1 MKRLNVTILAIGT
14 AVLAIG
20 FQGASASEDSEYE
33 REGWAAL
40 ERSQAE
46 RTEASASQASAAYE
60 SISSDRMPFEQ
71 SLLDRGA
78 VGLPERV
85 LLAQIGGTSYK
96 SDEESESPF
105 ATDHN
110 FIAPAP

>member
-20 FQGASASEDSEYE
+20 FQGANASEDSECE
-33 REGWAAL
+33 REGRAAL

-46 RTEASASQASAAYE
+46 RTEANASQESAAYE
-60 SISSDRMPFEQ
+60 SIFSDGLPFEQ
-71 SLLDRGA
+71 SLLDRRA
-78 VGLPERV
+78 VGLPEPV
-85 LLAQIGGTSYK
+85 LLAQTGGTSYK

-105 ATDHN
+105 ANDHN
-110 FIAPAP
+110 FMAPAP

>member
-1 MKRLNVTILAIGT
+1 MKRLDVTILAIGT

-20 FQGASASEDSEYE
+20 FQGANASEDSEYE

-40 ERSQAE
+40 ERSQTE
-46 RTEASASQASAAYE
+46 RTEASAPQASAAYE

-78 VGLPERV
+78 VGVPERV
-85 LLAQIGGTSYK
+85 LLAQIGGMSYK
-96 SDEESESPF
+96 SGEESASPW
-105 ATDHN
+105 ADDHD
-110 FIAPAP
+110 FIAPAQ